1 MSEISH
7 IVKSYE
13 EELQNLNDNLI
24 KMGSLVETQLS
35 DSMEAIIK
43 VDKEAAENII
53 KNDAKI
59 NELRATIEEQIV
71 NVLVKRAPMAIDLRL
86 TISTLKISSD
96 LERIGDLAK
105 SVAKKIKP
113 LPHDLPEELIASL
126 RRLGDLVQ
134 RQLKD
139 ILDAYLKKSKEL
151 AIKIW
156 KTDEKVDDLTHTAMN
171 EVADFLGKDKKNLDL
186 ATHLLFVT
194 KNIERAGDHI
204 TNIAESLFY
213 LIEGEHI
220 EGARP
225 KGKDFDLKFMSANIY
240 IIEDE
245 EPIITLIKYNLEKEG
260 YKVSYSDNGND
271 GIKEIKKKLPDLILL
286 DWMLPDFSGVE
297 ICKNLKK
304 DIKFKDLPIIM
315 LTAKGEEEDKVKG
328 LNSGADDYITK
339 PFSFPEL
346 VSSYKSTFA
355 EI

>member
-1 MSEISH
+1 MSEITH

-13 EELQNLNDNLI
+13 DELQSLNDNLI
-24 KMGSLVETQLS
+24 KMGSLVEAQLT

-53 KNDAKI
+53 KNDEKI

-71 NVLVKRAPMAIDLRL
+71 TVLVKRAPMAIDLRL

-113 LPHDLPEELIASL
+113 LPRDLPEKLIASL
-126 RRLGDLVQ
+126 KRLGELVQ

-139 ILDAYLKKSKEL
+139 VLDAYLNQSKE
-151 AIKIW
+151 AAVKIW
-156 KTDEKVDDLTHTAMN
+156 KSDERVDDLTHIAMN
-171 EVADFLGKDKKNLDL
+171 EVANFLSKDKKNLDL

-204 TNIAESLFY
+204 TNIAEALFY

-225 KGKDFDLKFMSANIY
+225 KGKDFDPN
-240 IIEDE
+240 
-245 EPIITLIKYNLEKEG
+245 
-260 YKVSYSDNGND
+260 
-271 GIKEIKKKLPDLILL
+271 
-286 DWMLPDFSGVE
+286 
-297 ICKNLKK
+297 
-304 DIKFKDLPIIM
+304 
-315 LTAKGEEEDKVKG
+315 
-328 LNSGADDYITK
+328 
-339 PFSFPEL
+339 
-346 VSSYKSTFA
+346 
-355 EI
+355 

>member
-1 MSEISH
+1 MSGTGH
-7 IVKSYE
+7 TVKSYE
-13 EELQNLNDNLI
+13 EEMQSLNDNLVM
-24 KMGSLVETQLS
+24 MGSLTENQMADAMAAV
-35 DSMEAIIK
+35 IK
-43 VDKEAAENII
+43 VDKDSVDKIV
-53 KNDAKI
+53 KNDGKI
-59 NELRATIEEQIV
+59 NELRSVIDNQITT
-71 NVLVKRAPMAIDLRL
+71 VLVKRAPMAVDLRI
-86 TISTLKISSD
+86 TISTMKISHD

-225 KGKDFDLKFMSANIY
+225 KGKDFDS
-240 IIEDE
+240 
-245 EPIITLIKYNLEKEG
+245 
-260 YKVSYSDNGND
+260 
-271 GIKEIKKKLPDLILL
+271 
-286 DWMLPDFSGVE
+286 
-297 ICKNLKK
+297 
-304 DIKFKDLPIIM
+304 
-315 LTAKGEEEDKVKG
+315 
-328 LNSGADDYITK
+328 NS
-339 PFSFPEL
+339 
-346 VSSYKSTFA
+346 
-355 EI
+355 

>member
-1 MSEISH
+1 MSDITH

-13 EELQNLNDNLI
+13 DELQSLNDNLI
-24 KMGSLVETQLS
+24 KMGSLVEAQLT

-53 KNDAKI
+53 KNDEKI

-71 NVLVKRAPMAIDLRL
+71 TVLVKRAPMAIDLRL

-113 LPHDLPEELIASL
+113 LPRDLPEELIASL
-126 RRLGDLVQ
+126 KRLGELVQ

-139 ILDAYLKKSKEL
+139 VLDAYLNQSKE
-151 AIKIW
+151 AADKIW
-156 KTDEKVDDLTHTAMN
+156 KSDERVDDLTHIAMN
-171 EVADFLGKDKKNLDL
+171 EVANFLSKDKKNLDL

-204 TNIAESLFY
+204 TNIAEALFY

-225 KGKDFDLKFMSANIY
+225 KGKDFDPN
-240 IIEDE
+240 
-245 EPIITLIKYNLEKEG
+245 
-260 YKVSYSDNGND
+260 
-271 GIKEIKKKLPDLILL
+271 
-286 DWMLPDFSGVE
+286 
-297 ICKNLKK
+297 
-304 DIKFKDLPIIM
+304 
-315 LTAKGEEEDKVKG
+315 
-328 LNSGADDYITK
+328 
-339 PFSFPEL
+339 
-346 VSSYKSTFA
+346 
-355 EI
+355 